1 MGGGGGWEVS
11 LREGGE
17 EVLEWRQ
24 IHRRNSFQT
33 QRWLIAHTA
42 TKKKKKDH
50 ALHNLKVLEEKTEAQ
65 TSKGDLN
72 RTHSKLCATSQR
84 LTHKHFFVQHPL
96 RSLVSNLNK
105 VTIQTITNM

>member
-1 MGGGGGWEVS
+1 MAADSSSKLFPNTKMVNCTHS
-11 LREGGE
+11 
-17 EVLEWRQ
+17 
-24 IHRRNSFQT
+24 H
-33 QRWLIAHTA
+33 
-42 TKKKKKDH
+42 KKKKKDH

-96 RSLVSNLNK
+96 RSLVSNLGK